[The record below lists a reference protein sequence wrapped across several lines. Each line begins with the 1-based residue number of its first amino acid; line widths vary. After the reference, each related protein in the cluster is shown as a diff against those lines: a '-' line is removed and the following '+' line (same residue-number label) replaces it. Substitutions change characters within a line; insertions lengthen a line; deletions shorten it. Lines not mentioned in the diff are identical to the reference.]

1 MTRITRLCWAS
12 SYGSQND
19 ATHIC
24 CQAADITQQLVCG
37 ARSYRWISAA
47 HPHTQQQIIRTLLLL
62 MIDGKTDMRTDEW
75 MNGQTEI
82 LLLHRPCT
90 AYYVGS
96 VNKRKNVLHVWTG
109 LWEMAGRGRL
119 ATGPGRP
126 ASLTAW
132 TLTLPAADGWHAGVV
147 DEGRLSEALL
157 AGHGTDTVSSSHE
170 PTLSVTACSTI
181 HSLTVCTHT
190 QPQPHSSD
198 LRHPTP
204 GTCSRGYG
212 LTLQL
217 GLTADVGNGSF
228 QWEVVG
234 VWADVR
240 RASKSCIWYYSK
252 TAPVASHSST
262 HQLDN
267 SQHHLPHSSLLTA
280 CLSAWSLFDT
290 FQCMSFQCAFL
301 IYWFN

>member
-1 MTRITRLCWAS
+1 MTLPTFAAKQQISLNNWYVAPAAAAIDGYLQPTLTLSSKSSARCCCCWS
-12 SYGSQND
+12 TGKQ
-19 ATHIC
+19 T
-24 CQAADITQQLVCG
+24 CG
-37 ARSYRWISAA
+37 QMNGWTDRQRFDRYIDPA
-47 HPHTQQQIIRTLLLL
+47 PHTMWAAST
-62 MIDGKTDMRTDEW
+62 K
-75 MNGQTEI
+75 
-82 LLLHRPCT
+82 
-90 AYYVGS
+90 V
-96 VNKRKNVLHVWTG
+96 KNVLHVWTG

-132 TLTLPAADGWHAGVV
+132 TLTLPAADGWHTSVV

-190 QPQPHSSD
+190 QPQPYSSD

-262 HQLDN
+262 HQLTTAN
-267 SQHHLPHSSLLTA
+267 ITFHTLHCSQPA
-280 CLSAWSLFDT
+280 CLHDH
-290 FQCMSFQCAFL
+290 FL
-301 IYWFN
+301 ILSNVCLSNVPSWYTGLIKTNGAKYDKITI